1 MSDGTEGL
9 GDRPRNWLRRR
20 SKGLEVR
27 ERDCTVSLRADTSS
41 RSLSNSSA
49 SWGAGARTAATEGDV
64 ATSMM
69 LSASWA
75 RSCSLVDSPVE
86 AKTMRTFDGKR
97 CRNSSRRKV
106 WSGFLSPNSCSMR
119 RSSWVGFRSPNSSK
133 LRSCCRRCCSVAAV
147 RLINCCLSWSYG
159 VLAGGERMRSRTS
172 VATSGANDETTWSN
186 FVLCC
191 VMCLVVN
198 CASICANHS
207 CGSVGQNGGI
217 LRLVIATVGIA
228 LVAGSAVGGS
238 TAGGS
243 VSVSDI
249 LVSHDGV
256 TNVGSCYARSG
267 YIA

>member
-1 MSDGTEGL
+1 MVSVAGIAPVGRSGLAFCRPIVAPCGAAVGWVSDH
-9 GDRPRNWLRRR
+9 PI
-20 SKGLEVR
+20 
-27 ERDCTVSLRADTSS
+27 
-41 RSLSNSSA
+41 
-49 SWGAGARTAATEGDV
+49 
-64 ATSMM
+64 
-69 LSASWA
+69 
-75 RSCSLVDSPVE
+75 
-86 AKTMRTFDGKR
+86 
-97 CRNSSRRKV
+97 
-106 WSGFLSPNSCSMR
+106 
-119 RSSWVGFRSPNSSK
+119 NSSK

-228 LVAGSAVGGS
+228 LVAGSAVGGWRF
-238 TAGGS
+238 
-243 VSVSDI
+243 
-249 LVSHDGV
+249 DGWGFSLCV
-256 TNVGSCYARSG
+256 RHLGLSRRGHQCR
-267 YIA
+267 